1 MNHKIAQLEADLMR
15 AALEAAHIG
24 LLVVDSH
31 SQLVILNGAAEQMLG
46 CNPRELVGRPYQL
59 LLGTGMAVARFR
71 ELFATD
77 APELSC
83 EGRVP
88 HVGRGSSLILFHGK
102 SFRAGDGELFRTVSM
117 VDLADY
123 GMTRDQFIS
132 VRRQLD
138 NMNSAVVVTDAR
150 SADQPIVYVNA
161 AFERMSGYPAREAVG
176 RNCRFLQGNDR
187 EQPEIKEI
195 RKAMEQ
201 HACCHVVLRN
211 YRRDGVPFLNELL
224 ISPMFDEH
232 GELTHHIGI
241 QRVVSQ
247 RVAPSTEHN

>member
-1 MNHKIAQLEADLMR
+1 MTHKIAQLEAELMR

-24 LLVVDSH
+24 LLVVDGGG
-31 SQLVILNGAAEQMLG
+31 QLVILNGAAEQMLG

-59 LLGTGMAVARFR
+59 LLGTGMTLGRFR
-71 ELFATD
+71 EVFATD
-77 APELSC
+77 AAEISC

-88 HVGRGSSLILFHGK
+88 HVRRGSALILFHAK
-102 SFRAGDGELFRTVSM
+102 SFRAGDGELFRSVSM

-150 SADQPIVYVNA
+150 ASDQPIVYVNA
-161 AFERMSGYPAREAVG
+161 AFERMSGYPARESIG
-176 RNCRFLQGNDR
+176 RNCRFLQGGDR
-187 EQPEIKEI
+187 DQPEIKDI

-224 ISPMFDEH
+224 ISPMFDGH
-232 GELTHHIGI
+232 GELTHHIGV
-241 QRVVSQ
+241 QRVVTA
-247 RVAPSTEHN
+247 RVAPSGDA

>member
-1 MNHKIAQLEADLMR
+1 MTHRIALLEAELLR

-24 LLVVDSH
+24 MLVVDSGG
-31 SQLVILNGAAEQMLG
+31 QLVILNTAAEQMLG
-46 CNPRELVGRPYQL
+46 CNPRELLGRPYQL
-59 LLGTGMAVARFR
+59 LLGTGMALARFR
-71 ELFATD
+71 KIFATD
-77 APELSC
+77 AAELSC

-88 HVGRGSSLILFHGK
+88 HVRRGSALILFHAK
-102 SFRAGDGELFRTVSM
+102 SFRAGDGELFRAVSM
-117 VDLADY
+117 VDVADY

-150 SADQPIVYVNA
+150 AADHPIVYVNA
-161 AFERMSGYPAREAVG
+161 AFERMSGYTARESVG
-176 RNCRFLQGNDR
+176 RNCRFLQGVDR
-187 EQPEIKEI
+187 EQPEIREI
-195 RKAMEQ
+195 RKALEQ

-224 ISPMFDEH
+224 ISPMFDGH
-232 GELTHHIGI
+232 GELTHYIGV

-247 RVAPSTEHN
+247 RVAPSGDV